1 MAKKRFRSLLLAP
14 VLVLTCFAFQDR
26 AGEAVAQ
33 SFTFRQGQAVYITA
47 LRRSDELVHGTSA
60 HKNATRGNIERHL
73 YYDHDLGAEKQVR
86 NKIEKWRYFKVVD
99 KASEADFVLLVHVDA
114 NAMEGVVLPLESYRE
129 FKDRFSRDS
138 RIDFEALRE
147 AAHQRYLV
155 GPFKIATLGRMSDR
169 MVDRFREAVGKVDKR
184 AGK

>member
-1 MAKKRFRSLLLAP
+1 METKLLKSLLLAP
-14 VLVLTCFAFQDR
+14 VLVLTCLAFQESSGQ
-26 AGEAVAQ
+26 ASGQA
-33 SFTFRQGQAVYITA
+33 FTLRQGQAVYITA
-47 LRRSDELVHGTSA
+47 LRRSDELMLR
-60 HKNATRGNIERHL
+60 NASHSKATPGNVERHL

-86 NKIEKWRYFKVVD
+86 NQIEKWRYFKVVD

-169 MVDRFREAVGKVDKR
+169 MVDRFREAVGKIDKR
-184 AGK
+184 VGK